1 MLNKKNQNINLS
13 QLFLN
18 KPSFWSNEFM
28 AVHHTKI
35 VKHKPELQIRTA
47 YSTKPLLLCEY
58 QF

>member
-1 MLNKKNQNINLS
+1 
-13 QLFLN
+13 
-18 KPSFWSNEFM
+18 M

-58 QF
+58 QFKFFYRNFTQIILELFESSQKKIP